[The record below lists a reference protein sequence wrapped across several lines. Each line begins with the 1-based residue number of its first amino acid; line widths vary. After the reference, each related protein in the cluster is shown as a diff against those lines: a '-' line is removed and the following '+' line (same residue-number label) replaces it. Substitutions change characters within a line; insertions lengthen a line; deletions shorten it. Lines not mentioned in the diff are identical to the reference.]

1 VAVLVIE
8 GQIPHTLNKSK
19 NKTSHHT
26 LLYVMLSWPH
36 MQHVQLKHIHNAA
49 MTVQLGRCAFELV
62 NSLAAFVQKNTVKQ
76 VSS

>member
-1 VAVLVIE
+1 VVYVAVLVIE

-36 MQHVQLKHIHNAA
+36 MQLKHIHNAA
-49 MTVQLGRCAFELV
+49 ITVQLGRCAFELV